1 MIATALLLA
10 GSQPSTT
17 SSSQV
22 QHYQQQPAKHYQQQP
37 AKHYQLQPAK
47 HLMGKRK
54 RKVQRVRDA
63 GGSQGQEEHGRDH
76 TVRIVATHPCQPV
89 AVTAVGSSLRVVDY
103 R

>member
-1 MIATALLLA
+1 
-10 GSQPSTT
+10 
-17 SSSQV
+17 
-22 QHYQQQPAKHYQQQP
+22 
-37 AKHYQLQPAK
+37 
-47 HLMGKRK
+47 MGKRK

>member
-22 QHYQQQPAKHYQQQP
+22 QHYQQQP